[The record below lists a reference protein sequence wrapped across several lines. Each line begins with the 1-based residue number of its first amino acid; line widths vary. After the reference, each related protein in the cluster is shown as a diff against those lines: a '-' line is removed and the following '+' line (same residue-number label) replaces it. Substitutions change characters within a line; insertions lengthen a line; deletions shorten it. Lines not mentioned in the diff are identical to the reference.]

1 VRASSASPSPPE
13 EIIMP
18 FTRTL
23 TCAAA
28 LSAAL
33 WIAEAPAA
41 DAPAARP
48 GDEALTCDQIYAEAT
63 AQSQRD
69 QAEREKRNAERRRQ
83 SQATMALGTA
93 AMLTGGVGGTA
104 QAAQKAAEAQAASTM
119 ADAAAPPPPNPRMEY
134 LKQLW
139 TQKHCVMKK

>member
-1 VRASSASPSPPE
+1 
-13 EIIMP
+13 MP

-23 TCAAA
+23 TGAAA
-28 LSAAL
+28 LGAAL
-33 WIAEAPAA
+33 WITEAAAA
-41 DAPAARP
+41 DPPGARP
-48 GDEALTCDQIYAEAT
+48 GDAALNCDQIYAEAT

-69 QAEREKRNAERRRQ
+69 QAEREKRNDERRHQ
-83 SQATMALGTA
+83 SQLTATLVTGA
-93 AMLTGGVGGTA
+93 ALTGGMGGTA
-104 QAAQKAAEAQAASTM
+104 QAAQKAAESQAASMM